1 MVRYAPSMSSELQWM
16 RRVLDLAKT
25 CTAEPRPD
33 PPPRV
38 AALLTKNGRLLG
50 EAYRGQFNEGDHAE
64 YCLLER
70 VLNDADVS
78 GATVYTTLEPCS
90 RRGPGKIPCAQR
102 LVDRRVGE
110 VVIGLYDPNPKVYRQ
125 GWKILRDGGIRLRD
139 FPSDLRSEISN
150 DNRPFLLLYEQS
162 TELRNTVE
170 FDYTL
175 NAGRFSLGPEA
186 HRIVTRWS
194 GRGHGSIHALDN
206 SQHVAQAL
214 YAHTFEEIDDPGA
227 LDFSNY
233 TVSAAEGE
241 IVVFRNA
248 HGDYALVQV
257 LEVRS
262 RRAGADLTRI
272 RFKYEIRISPQR
284 Q

>member
-1 MVRYAPSMSSELQWM
+1 MSSELQWM
-16 RRVLDLAKT
+16 RRVVDLAKT
-25 CTAEPRPD
+25 CTSEPRLD

-70 VLNDADVS
+70 VLRDADVS

-102 LVDRRVGE
+102 LVDRRLGE

-125 GWKILRDGGIRLRD
+125 GWKLLRDGGIRLRD

-170 FDYTL
+170 FDYSL
-175 NAGRFSLGPEA
+175 NAGRFSLGPKA

-194 GRGHGSIHALDN
+194 ERGHGSIYALDN

-214 YAHTFEEIDDPGA
+214 YAHTFQEIDDPGA
-227 LDFSNY
+227 LDFSSH

-248 HGDYALVQV
+248 HADHALVRV

-272 RFKYEIRISPQR
+272 RLKYEIRISPQR